1 VRCANESLHRER
13 VARQSERLMSQSN
26 HVQSLARGLAVI
38 RSFDVDNPEQTL
50 SEVAKRTD
58 LTRATARRLLL
69 TLTDLGYATTDGK
82 RFSLTPAVLDI
93 GYAYLSSLNIQQIAQ
108 PFLES
113 LSEAAK
119 ESVSVSVLDGTDIV
133 YVARVPTARIMTISL
148 GLGTRLPAHCTSM
161 GRVLLAEL
169 DDAVVE
175 QRLPVAL
182 DALTDRTIVSRAEL
196 MAELGRVR
204 GQGYALVDQELEIG
218 VRSVAAPLRDSSGRA
233 TAAMNISTHAGRT
246 TLEEVREHFL
256 PMLLDAAAAVTNA
269 LRKR

>member
-1 VRCANESLHRER
+1 
-13 VARQSERLMSQSN
+13 MSQSN

-108 PFLES
+108 PFLET
-113 LSEAAK
+113 LSETAK
-119 ESVSVSVLDGTDIV
+119 ESVSVSVLDGTNVV

-169 DDAVVE
+169 SDAEVE
-175 QRLPVAL
+175 RRLPPTL
-182 DALTDRTIVSRAEL
+182 DALTERTITSRDDLLTELAE
-196 MAELGRVR
+196 VR
-204 GQGYALVDQELEIG
+204 SQGYALVDQELEIG
-218 VRSVAAPLRDSSGRA
+218 VRSVAAPLRDSTGRA

-256 PMLLDAAAAVTNA
+256 PKLLSAAADVNHA